1 MPIPTS
7 TIKSLSVTP
16 IEGYSFGAVASGVD
30 ANEMSEGEFKELEE
44 AVYRHRVVVL
54 KGQKGL
60 LPKSQQALAIRFDP
74 TTPAE

>member
-7 TIKSLSVTP
+7 TIKHLTVTP
-16 IEGYSFGAVASGVD
+16 IAGHNFGALASGVD
-30 ANEMSEGEFKELEE
+30 VNDLSEAAFKELEE

-60 LPKSQQALAIRFDP
+60 LPRSQQAMAIRFDP
-74 TTPAE
+74 STPAE